1 MRFLRAAWTSF
12 RSVASIFKEM
22 VSQEKIDRAPTA
34 ETLIQW
40 ELKIGLYKLE
50 RPKPVGGGWIWMA
63 DHVIRLGVYKCFV
76 VVGVRM
82 TTLLSR
88 KDLTVSLKDLEP
100 ITILPMETSNGTE
113 VARRLEEAA
122 LKVGFSPEAIVI
134 DHGSDLY
141 AGSRLFCEKH
151 SGVQL
156 KYDVC
161 HKVACEL
168 KKRLNKNPLWEK
180 MTTGAVQT
188 KKALSLSRFAI
199 FAPPQQRSK
208 ARYMNLDSLV
218 KWGFSTI
225 DQYDTLPK
233 EVQSKVAWLLSLKR
247 EICKWREWI
256 QIGQITRDVIRQ
268 EGFYEGV
275 DEIVMDKLI
284 QGDLT
289 AAVSEEFAET
299 LIDYVSFEG
308 KGIQWN
314 NRLIGTTEVLEGLFG
329 GYKRMAGENKYS
341 LNGLGRLILC
351 MSSRTG
357 EFSEDLVSEAIRS
370 VKCKDVEE
378 WLDRAF
384 GKSYKNF
391 LEQNQKQFL
400 NEKVCNF

>member
-1 MRFLRAAWTSF
+1 MRFLRAAWMSF

-22 VSQEKIDRAPTA
+22 AAQEKIDRAPTA

-50 RPKPVGGGWIWMA
+50 RPKPVSGGWVWMA

-76 VVGVRM
+76 VVGIRM
-82 TTLLSR
+82 ATLLSK

-100 ITILPMETSNGTE
+100 IAILPMETSNGAQ
-113 VARRLEEAA
+113 VARRLEETVQ
-122 LKVGFSPEAIVI
+122 KIGFSSDALVI

-141 AGSRLFCEKH
+141 AGSKLFCEKH
-151 SGVQL
+151 QGTQL

-180 MTTGAVQT
+180 MTSSSVQT
-188 KKALSLSRFAI
+188 KKALSLSKFAK
-199 FAPPQQRSK
+199 FSPPQQRSK

-218 KWGFSTI
+218 KWGCSML
-225 DQYDTLPK
+225 DQYEKLPK
-233 EVQSKVAWLLSLKR
+233 EVQSKVAWLFSLKR
-247 EICKWREWI
+247 EIYKWQEWI
-256 QIGQITRDVIRQ
+256 QISQITRDVIRK

-275 DEIVMDKLI
+275 DEKVMDRLI
-284 QGDLT
+284 QADLT
-289 AAVSEEFAET
+289 ADGSEEFAET
-299 LIDYVSFEG
+299 LIDYVSVEG
-308 KGIQWN
+308 KGIPWD

-329 GYKRMAGENKYS
+329 GYKRMTGENKYS

-357 EFSEDLVSEAIRS
+357 EFSEDLVNKAIKS
-370 VKCKDVEE
+370 IKCKDVDE

-384 GKSYKNF
+384 GKSYKKF
-391 LEQNQKQFL
+391 LEQNQEQFL